1 MIRLAD
7 VSYWYPG
14 SRRAALAGVSLEV
27 GEGAVVGVVGPAESG
42 KSTLC
47 LVAAGFAPRV
57 IGGRLEGIC
66 EVPPGGALLL
76 DSQSA
81 QLTGLHSTVFDE
93 VAFGPCNLGRPVD
106 EVRSRT
112 TDALEAL
119 GIGGLSERNPARLS
133 GGEKQL
139 VALAGLLA
147 MRPHHLILDEPL
159 GRLDEG
165 GAKLVATALEGLRRQ
180 GTGMVIAEHDTEFLS
195 RLGARVIE
203 L

>member
-1 MIRLAD
+1 MIRLAG

-14 SRRAALAGVSLEV
+14 SRRPALAGVSLEV
-27 GEGAVVGVVGPAESG
+27 GEGAVVGVVGPGESG

-47 LVAAGFAPRV
+47 LVAAGFAPRLV
-57 IGGRLEGIC
+57 GGRLEGIC
-66 EVPPGGALLL
+66 EVPAGGALLL

-81 QLTGLHSTVFDE
+81 QLSGLHDTVYDE
-93 VAFGPCNLGRPVD
+93 VAFGPCNLGRPAE
-106 EVRSRT
+106 EVHSRT
-112 TDALEAL
+112 TEALDAL
-119 GIGGLSERNPARLS
+119 GIGRLAERNPARLS

-147 MRPHHLILDEPL
+147 MRPPHLILDEPL
-159 GRLDEG
+159 GRLDEEG
-165 GAKLVATALEGLRRQ
+165 VRLVAEALDRLRRQ
-180 GTGMVIAEHDTEFLS
+180 GTGMMIAEHDSGFLS